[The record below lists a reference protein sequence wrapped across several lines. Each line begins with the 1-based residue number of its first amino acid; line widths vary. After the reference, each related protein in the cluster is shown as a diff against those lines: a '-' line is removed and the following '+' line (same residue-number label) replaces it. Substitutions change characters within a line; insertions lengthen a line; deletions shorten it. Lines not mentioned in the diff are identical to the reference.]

1 AFAPDAERDAIVSM
15 LAARPEAEYQLAR
28 EPERLAAILARTRQ
42 NGYGENFR
50 GWRQEEK
57 IASIAVPV
65 CSQQR
70 VIGCLNLVYIASAMT
85 IEQAAQKHLP
95 ALQRVARQ
103 IEARMEEEE
112 VWYEMP

>member
-1 AFAPDAERDAIVSM
+1 MFKRLKETILEIIQQADLI
-15 LAARPEAEYQLAR
+15 LLGLCCAASVF
-28 EPERLAAILARTRQ
+28 
-42 NGYGENFR
+42 G
-50 GWRQEEK
+50 
-57 IASIAVPV
+57 IATSIAVPV

>member
-1 AFAPDAERDAIVSM
+1 MRAWPGNFCGVCPKIG
-15 LAARPEAEYQLAR
+15 
-28 EPERLAAILARTRQ
+28 RLRKLYGVDRCACQDRTRQ

>member
-1 AFAPDAERDAIVSM
+1 MVGRRLPLLLTASGLTWLAFAPDAERDAIVSM

-57 IASIAVPV
+57 IASIARAGLQSAAGYRLPEPGLYR
-65 CSQQR
+65 QR
-70 VIGCLNLVYIASAMT
+70 ND
-85 IEQAAQKHLP
+85 H
-95 ALQRVARQ
+95 
-103 IEARMEEEE
+103 
-112 VWYEMP
+112 